1 MTQDTRDSDFS
12 AIIASSVHDMKNAL
26 SMLLGAL
33 DEITEKCES
42 SACPSLKGFS
52 HVRYEGNR
60 VNNSLIQLLSLYR
73 IENSQYSLLLE
84 ENDLEECLEEC
95 FLESEGLLSLKGIT
109 TELNYDEDLLW
120 YFDRNLIIGMLNSVI
135 NNSYKYTKSIIK
147 MNAYVENN
155 YLVISVE
162 DDGSGYPESML
173 HGGSGHEPGIDY
185 KSGSTGLGLYF
196 AKIIARLHTNK
207 DKSGYITTTNDGIN
221 GGGKFS
227 IYLP

>member
-1 MTQDTRDSDFS
+1 MNHNPKDSDFS
-12 AIIASSVHDMKNAL
+12 AIIASSVHDMKNSL
-26 SMLLGAL
+26 CMLLGAL
-33 DEITEKCES
+33 DEITEKCDLS
-42 SACPSLKGFS
+42 TCPSSKGFS

-95 FLESEGLLSLKGIT
+95 FLESEGLLSLKGIAS
-109 TELNYDEDLLW
+109 ELNCDEDLLW

-135 NNSYKYTKSIIK
+135 NNAYKYTESIIQ
-147 MNAYVENN
+147 MNAHVENN

-162 DDGSGYPESML
+162 DDGAGYPDSML
-173 HGGSGHEPGIDY
+173 HGGTEHEPGIDY

-207 DKSGYITTTNDGIN
+207 ERTGYITTTNNGIN